1 MSKMMSDKKLLSK
14 KFSGR
19 MPKVCHII
27 TGLERG
33 GAERFLFNLLT
44 AGDLGKKNNN
54 MVISLMSEGYYG
66 PLLKEHNIPLR
77 CLNMKS
83 GQINIQSVIKL
94 MQIIK
99 NQKPDIIQG
108 WMYHGN
114 LAGLLGIFITDKKTK
129 LSWNIRL
136 SLEIFSQMKLK
147 TRLAIK
153 LGAMFSKRVNSIIY
167 NSKRSLKQHRQL
179 GFSSHNDYFI
189 PNGFDI
195 KKWKPNKDLKFKM
208 RNSLNISNKTRV
220 IGYVGR
226 GEKQKDLPKLFRV
239 FDIVKKKHPNI
250 ILIAVGKNLEK
261 YALNSDRII
270 FLGERS
276 NVNEIMT
283 SFDMLCLTS
292 KAEGF
297 PNVIGEAMLSGLPCI
312 STDVGDAKNIIGK
325 TGWIVPNNSTT
336 LFAKY
341 LDNILK
347 MPENEL
353 KKYGK
358 SAREL
363 IIKNYDINKIRDQYI
378 SHYNSILNGLDKNM
392 IDKNSKTPKKL

>member
-1 MSKMMSDKKLLSK
+1 MKKKLFIQKDQKDQRDQKILSK
-14 KFSGR
+14 KSL
-19 MPKVCHII
+19 PKVPKICHII

-44 AGDLGKKNNN
+44 ASDVNKKNNN
-54 MVISLMSEGYYG
+54 IVISLMSEGYYG
-66 PLLKEHNIPLR
+66 PLLKKKNISLS
-77 CLNMKS
+77 CLNMNR
-83 GQINIQSVIKL
+83 GQINISSAIKL
-94 MQIIK
+94 HQILK
-99 NQKPDIIQG
+99 KTKPDIIQG

-114 LAGLLGIFITDKKTK
+114 LAALVGNYINKKAK

-136 SLEIFSQMKLK
+136 SLETYQQMKLK

-153 LGAMFSKRVNSIIY
+153 LGAMFSKKANSIIY
-167 NSKRSLKQHRQL
+167 NSTRSLNQHRQF
-179 GFSSHNDYFI
+179 GFSLNNDLYI
-189 PNGFDI
+189 PNGFDTE
-195 KKWKPNKDLKFKM
+195 KWKPNKNLKYKI
-208 RNSLNISNKTRV
+208 RKLLGVSNKVRV

-226 GEKQKDLPKLFRV
+226 GDDQKDLPKLFRV
-239 FDIVKKKHPNI
+239 FNIIKKNHPNV

-276 NVNEIMT
+276 NVEEIMT
-283 SFDMLCLTS
+283 SFDLLCLTS

-297 PNVIGEAMLSGLPCI
+297 PNVIGEAMSSGLPCI
-312 STDVGDAKNIIGK
+312 STDVGDVKNILGK
-325 TGWIVPNNSTT
+325 TGWIVPTNSTS

-341 LDNILK
+341 LDNFLK
-347 MPENEL
+347 MPEKEL

-363 IIKNYDINKIRDQYI
+363 IIKNYDINKIREQYI
-378 SHYNSILNGLDKNM
+378 SLYNSILNKV
-392 IDKNSKTPKKL
+392 

>member
-1 MSKMMSDKKLLSK
+1 MSDQTIVQKENFLKV
-14 KFSGR
+14 
-19 MPKVCHII
+19 PKICHII

-44 AGDLGKKNNN
+44 IGDLSKKTDNT
-54 MVISLMSEGYYG
+54 VVSLMSEGYYG
-66 PLLKEHNIPLR
+66 PLLKKHNIPLK
-77 CLNMKS
+77 CLNLNR
-83 GQINIQSVIKL
+83 GQINIRSALKL
-94 MQIIK
+94 KQIIK

-114 LAGLLGIFITDKKTK
+114 LAALLGTFITNKRIK

-136 SLEIFSQMKLK
+136 SLEIFSQMKFK

-153 LGAMFSKRVNSIIY
+153 LGAMFSKRANSIIY
-167 NSKRSLKQHRQL
+167 NSKRSLNQHRKL
-179 GFSSHNDYFI
+179 GFSSYNDFFI
-189 PNGFDI
+189 PNGFDT
-195 KKWKPNKDLKFKM
+195 KKWKPNKSLKYKI
-208 RNSLNISNKTRV
+208 RNSLNISNKARV

-226 GEKQKDLPKLFRV
+226 GEEQKDLPKLFRV
-239 FDIVKKKHPNI
+239 FDIIKKSHPNV

-276 NVNEIMT
+276 NVEQIMA
-283 SFDMLCLTS
+283 SFDLLCLTS

-312 STDVGDAKNIIGK
+312 STDVGDVKNILGK
-325 TGWIVPNNSTT
+325 TGWIVPTNSTT

-341 LDNILK
+341 LDNLLK
-347 MPENEL
+347 MPEKEL
-353 KKYGK
+353 KNYGK

-363 IIKNYDINKIRDQYI
+363 IINNYDINKIIEQYI
-378 SHYNSILNGLDKNM
+378 SLYNSILNKV
-392 IDKNSKTPKKL
+392 

>member
-1 MSKMMSDKKLLSK
+1 MSDQKLLSK
-14 KFSGR
+14 KILCKV
-19 MPKVCHII
+19 PKICHII

-44 AGDLGKKNNN
+44 AGDLKNKTENI
-54 MVISLMSEGYYG
+54 VISLMSEGYYG
-66 PLLKEHNIPLR
+66 PLLKEHNIPLS
-77 CLNMKS
+77 CLNMNRGRINFKS
-83 GQINIQSVIKL
+83 AIKL
-94 MQIIK
+94 KQIIK

-114 LAGLLGIFITDKKTK
+114 LVALLGTFTANKKTK

-153 LGAMFSKRVNSIIY
+153 LGAIFSKRADSIIY
-167 NSKRSLKQHRQL
+167 NSKRSLNQHRQL
-179 GFSSHNDYFI
+179 GFSSYNDHFI

-195 KKWKPNKDLKFKM
+195 KKWKPNKNLKYKI
-208 RNSLNISNKTRV
+208 RNSLNISNNFRV

-226 GEKQKDLPKLFRV
+226 GEKQKDLPKLFKV
-239 FDIVKKKHPNI
+239 FDIIKKKHPNV
-250 ILIAVGKNLEK
+250 ILVAVGKNLEK

-276 NVNEIMT
+276 NVHEIMT
-283 SFDMLCLTS
+283 SFDILCLTS

-312 STDVGDAKNIIGK
+312 STNVGDVRNILGN
-325 TGWIVPNNSTT
+325 TGWIVPTKSTA
-336 LFAKY
+336 LFVKY
-341 LDNILK
+341 LDNLLK
-347 MPENEL
+347 MPEKEL

-358 SAREL
+358 SARDL
-363 IIKNYDINKIRDQYI
+363 IINNYDINKIRDQYI
-378 SHYNSILNGLDKNM
+378 SHYNSILNKVD
-392 IDKNSKTPKKL
+392 

>member
-1 MSKMMSDKKLLSK
+1 MSKLKKGQKLLSK
-14 KFSGR
+14 KILYR
-19 MPKVCHII
+19 APKICHII

-44 AGDLGKKNNN
+44 AGDLSKKTNN

-66 PLLKEHNIPLR
+66 PLLKEHNIPLT
-77 CLNMKS
+77 CLNLNR
-83 GQINIQSVIKL
+83 GQINIESVIKL
-94 MQIIK
+94 KQIMNNK
-99 NQKPDIIQG
+99 KPDIIQG

-114 LAGLLGIFITDKKTK
+114 LAALLGTFITKKKTK

-136 SLEIFSQMKLK
+136 SLETFSQMKLK

-153 LGAMFSKRVNSIIY
+153 LGAMLSKRANLIIY
-167 NSKRSLKQHRQL
+167 NSTRSLNQHRKL
-179 GFSSHNDYFI
+179 GFSSSNDYFI

-195 KKWKPNKDLKFKM
+195 KKWKPNKNLKYKI
-208 RNSLNISNKTRV
+208 RNSLNIANNAKV

-226 GEKQKDLPKLFRV
+226 GEKQKNLPKLFKV
-239 FDIVKKKHPNI
+239 FDIVKKKHPNV

-261 YALNSDRII
+261 FASNSDRII

-276 NVNEIMT
+276 NVQEIMT
-283 SFDMLCLTS
+283 SFELLCLTS

-297 PNVIGEAMLSGLPCI
+297 PNVIGEAMLSALPCI
-312 STDVGDAKNIIGK
+312 STDVGDTKNILGK
-325 TGWIVPNNSTT
+325 TGWIVPTNSTT

-341 LDNILK
+341 LDNVLK
-347 MPENEL
+347 MPEKEL

-358 SAREL
+358 SARKL
-363 IIKNYDINKIRDQYI
+363 IINNYDINKIRSQYI
-378 SHYNSILNGLDKNM
+378 SLYNSILNKVDY
-392 IDKNSKTPKKL
+392 

>member
-1 MSKMMSDKKLLSK
+1 MFLNAQTNVRSKIIFKKNFRK
-14 KFSGR
+14 A
-19 MPKVCHII
+19 PKICHII

-33 GAERFLFNLLT
+33 GAERSLFNLLT
-44 AGDLGKKNNN
+44 AGDLSKKTNN

-66 PLLKEHNIPLR
+66 PLLKKHNITLR
-77 CLNMKS
+77 CLNMKR
-83 GQINIQSVIKL
+83 GRLNIKSIIKL

-114 LAGLLGIFITDKKTK
+114 LAGLLGIFITNKKTK

-136 SLEIFSQMKLK
+136 SLEMFSQMKFK
-147 TRLAIK
+147 TRLIIK

-167 NSKRSLKQHRQL
+167 NSKRSLKQHHQF

-189 PNGFDI
+189 PNGFDS
-195 KKWKPNKDLKFKM
+195 KKWKPNKNIKYKI
-208 RNSLNISNKTRV
+208 RNLLNISRTARV

-239 FDIVKKKHPNI
+239 FDIIKKKHPNI

-261 YALNSDRII
+261 YAFNSDRII

-276 NVNEIMT
+276 DVQEIMN
-283 SFDMLCLTS
+283 SFDILCLTS

-312 STDVGDAKNIIGK
+312 STDVGDAKNILGK
-325 TGWIVPNNSTT
+325 SGWIVPTNSTS

-341 LDNILK
+341 LDKLLK
-347 MPENEL
+347 IPEKKL
-353 KKYGK
+353 KKHGK

-363 IIKNYDINKIRDQYI
+363 IINNYDIDKIRGQYI
-378 SHYNSILNGLDKNM
+378 SLYDSILNDEKFHN
-392 IDKNSKTPKKL
+392 

>member
-1 MSKMMSDKKLLSK
+1 MSNQKLLSK
-14 KFSGR
+14 KILCKV
-19 MPKVCHII
+19 PKICHII

-33 GAERFLFNLLT
+33 GAERFLFNFLT
-44 AGDLGKKNNN
+44 AGDLSKKTNN

-66 PLLKEHNIPLR
+66 PLLKKHNIPLR
-77 CLNMKS
+77 CLNMKR
-83 GQINIQSVIKL
+83 GRINIKSVIKL

-114 LAGLLGIFITDKKTK
+114 LAGLLGIFVMNKKTK

-136 SLEIFSQMKLK
+136 SLEVFSQMKFK
-147 TRLAIK
+147 TRLVIK
-153 LGAMFSKRVNSIIY
+153 LGAMLSKRVNSIIY

-195 KKWKPNKDLKFKM
+195 KKWKPNKIVKYKI
-208 RNSLNISNKTRV
+208 RNLLNISSTARV

-226 GEKQKDLPKLFRV
+226 GDKQKDLPKLFRV
-239 FDIVKKKHPNI
+239 FDIIKKKHPNVV
-250 ILIAVGKNLEK
+250 LIAVGKNLKK
-261 YALNSDRII
+261 YAFNSDRII

-276 NVNEIMT
+276 DVQEIMCC
-283 SFDMLCLTS
+283 FDILCLTS

-312 STDVGDAKNIIGK
+312 STDVGDAKNILGK
-325 TGWIVPNNSTT
+325 SGWIVPTDSTS
-336 LFAKY
+336 LFVKY
-341 LDNILK
+341 LDNLLK
-347 MPENEL
+347 MPEKKL

-358 SAREL
+358 RAREL
-363 IIKNYDINKIRDQYI
+363 IINNYDIDKIRGQYI
-378 SHYNSILNGLDKNM
+378 SLYNSILNDQKYHN
-392 IDKNSKTPKKL
+392 